1 METTTAPITAPAPTA
16 EEERQSRIRA
26 ALAIKPRP
34 KASDE
39 KIDLLLEILHE
50 ARENGDDVLLLQV
63 IQQATGALTE
73 LHAERARAAAQSQ
86 P

>member
-1 METTTAPITAPAPTA
+1 MPTTAAPIAAPAPTA
-16 EEERQSRIRA
+16 GEERMARIRA

-73 LHAERARAAAQSQ
+73 LHAERARAAQSQ